1 MKPVVKEDRAVSEI
15 IGAILLFAIA
25 TVLLTSFILWYVPST
40 GTNNDISYQSSTQKA
55 FSSLDSKILNPSLT
69 AGGSISQSFPLGVS
83 GTPPFTPSQSTN
95 LYYSNNFK
103 ANLNYS
109 MDVNYSNVVTKKIVN
124 VAACANASSSN
135 IINNNYVSS
144 QFKFSVN
151 FQETG
156 LPAGYYWT
164 VTLGGAQES
173 ASPIGSHYASIIS
186 FSLSR
191 GTYSYTIS
199 TDNKTDRPS
208 PAVGT
213 VKVSNQGQT
222 VPVEF
227 YNELSGQ
234 GLSVV
239 AAAYGSTKVTN
250 SINTAN
256 FVGVVTQS
264 NICDITYP
272 NYWLNNTPI
281 HSRGPYPSGTHRFYP
296 LGSQEFFVYQK
307 NTPVSYVK
315 FYLEPNIVYYEQ
327 LYQGNAGV
335 YVSISTSIFGK
346 SVQNGNT
353 STLIQPSGSNSFTS
367 TNLLENLSFPGSGPV
382 LNTKGNTSTYYLNFY
397 EAVKESKKTK
407 LSYGYDYL
415 CFENQSSGYGYGP
428 NEFVATTTDPTIA
441 TDNGVSYYYEA
452 TVDAKETGYQ
462 TTGFHL
468 SSESLIQS
476 FNSYY
481 FLLGYNIP
489 KATSSGIL
497 KVNETG
503 LNTTSLK
510 NTSWHF
516 YLGDKCY
523 SNGSS
528 SLITIKGL
536 PYSQFNYT
544 VPDYGKYISNPE
556 SGFISVLESS
566 TNKATCLNISFFQP
580 IGSLPNYWGISDKGE
595 QSFYLKSPAKVNY
608 ITLYLYN
615 FTIPPGAAS
624 GQTPT
629 NYISVTLCNLTNNAQ
644 VYTGITKVSQ
654 TGWTQIFITSASTD
668 HAPITLGKGGY
679 TVKVSDVN
687 SKGEPSQAGS
697 IGWGFSLTGGY
708 NNYLQRVESD
718 TMTSELNISK
728 NSVITPYDS
737 NSMNVC
743 DVTNQSFIFGIGY
756 YDLLVSHFIIPYHI
770 TKNFVIQGS
779 INSKGITQFTIS
791 ETYVLQDGIILT
803 AGKGVTYVTVNPL
816 PIRILSTATGEIS
829 LSSIGYNMSMQKGIS
844 SSVSGTGSTIVSMS
858 LSSTKLVNYTKGL
871 SYVFNGKL
879 GQVVSI
885 DLKKFNYTINSNYAK
900 YWAETLF
907 SELATSSSIG
917 NYSSFSL
924 FNHFNFLLN
933 GNREKAFINSPVSLY
948 SVNIKDV
955 NLFVDSI

>member
-69 AGGSISQSFPLGVS
+69 AGGSVSQSFPLGVS

-250 SINTAN
+250 SINSAN

-281 HSRGPYPSGTHRFYP
+281 HPRGTHRFYP

-327 LYQGNAGV
+327 LFQGNAGV

-353 STLIQPSGSNSFTS
+353 STLIQPSGSNSFS
-367 TNLLENLSFPGSGPV
+367 LSRG
-382 LNTKGNTSTYYLNFY
+382 TY
-397 EAVKESKKTK
+397 
-407 LSYGYDYL
+407 SY
-415 CFENQSSGYGYGP
+415 
-428 NEFVATTTDPTIA
+428 TI
-441 TDNGVSYYYEA
+441 
-452 TVDAKETGYQ
+452 
-462 TTGFHL
+462 
-468 SSESLIQS
+468 
-476 FNSYY
+476 
-481 FLLGYNIP
+481 
-489 KATSSGIL
+489 
-497 KVNETG
+497 
-503 LNTTSLK
+503 
-510 NTSWHF
+510 
-516 YLGDKCY
+516 
-523 SNGSS
+523 
-528 SLITIKGL
+528 
-536 PYSQFNYT
+536 
-544 VPDYGKYISNPE
+544 
-556 SGFISVLESS
+556 
-566 TNKATCLNISFFQP
+566 
-580 IGSLPNYWGISDKGE
+580 
-595 QSFYLKSPAKVNY
+595 
-608 ITLYLYN
+608 
-615 FTIPPGAAS
+615 
-624 GQTPT
+624 
-629 NYISVTLCNLTNNAQ
+629 
-644 VYTGITKVSQ
+644 
-654 TGWTQIFITSASTD
+654 STD
-668 HAPITLGKGGY
+668 I
-679 TVKVSDVN
+679 
-687 SKGEPSQAGS
+687 
-697 IGWGFSLTGGY
+697 III
-708 NNYLQRVESD
+708 
-718 TMTSELNISK
+718 M
-728 NSVITPYDS
+728 
-737 NSMNVC
+737 
-743 DVTNQSFIFGIGY
+743 SFC
-756 YDLLVSHFIIPYHI
+756 
-770 TKNFVIQGS
+770 S
-779 INSKGITQFTIS
+779 INSC
-791 ETYVLQDGIILT
+791 LII
-803 AGKGVTYVTVNPL
+803 V
-816 PIRILSTATGEIS
+816 
-829 LSSIGYNMSMQKGIS
+829 
-844 SSVSGTGSTIVSMS
+844 
-858 LSSTKLVNYTKGL
+858 
-871 SYVFNGKL
+871 
-879 GQVVSI
+879 
-885 DLKKFNYTINSNYAK
+885 
-900 YWAETLF
+900 
-907 SELATSSSIG
+907 
-917 NYSSFSL
+917 
-924 FNHFNFLLN
+924 
-933 GNREKAFINSPVSLY
+933 
-948 SVNIKDV
+948 
-955 NLFVDSI
+955 